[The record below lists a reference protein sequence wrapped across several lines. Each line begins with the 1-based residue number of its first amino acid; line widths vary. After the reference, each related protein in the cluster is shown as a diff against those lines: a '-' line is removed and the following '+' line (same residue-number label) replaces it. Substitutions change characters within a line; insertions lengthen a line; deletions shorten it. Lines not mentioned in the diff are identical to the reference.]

1 MILLIGFLI
10 AVCVIGFGI
19 GLETK
24 EGTDM
29 NKHQTV
35 LTDLPVVIAARA
47 IAEPSRVVS
56 KSDCRGRLIWDD
68 GVVRF
73 ELEID
78 GAEQFCSWESYNRET
93 KEHYSAAQMTHEPIH
108 PAVLPRLERFI
119 RMYR

>member
-10 AVCVIGFGI
+10 VVGVVGFAVA
-19 GLETK
+19 LEYL
-24 EGTDM
+24 GRNDM

-56 KSDCRGRLIWDD
+56 KSDCRGRLVWDD

-93 KEHYSAAQMTHEPIH
+93 KEHYSAAQLTHEPIH
-108 PAVLPRLERFI
+108 PSVLPRLERFV